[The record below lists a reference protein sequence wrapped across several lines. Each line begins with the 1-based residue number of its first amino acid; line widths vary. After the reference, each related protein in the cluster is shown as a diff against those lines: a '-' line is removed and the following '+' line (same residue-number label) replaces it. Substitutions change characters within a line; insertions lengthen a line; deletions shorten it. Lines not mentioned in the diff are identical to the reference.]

1 MSKNAP
7 NNPKTTESVAA
18 PVTIEQKIAQLDTA
32 VEWFYGD
39 DFKLDEALA
48 KYESAAQL
56 ATDIEK
62 DLTELKNKVEV
73 LEDFT
78 KN

>member
-1 MSKNAP
+1 M
-7 NNPKTTESVAA
+7 PKTANK
-18 PVTIEQKIAQLDTA
+18 PTISEKINQLDQS

-39 DFKLDEALA
+39 EFVLDEALDHYKEA
-48 KYESAAQL
+48 SKL

-62 DLTELKNKVEV
+62 DLLELKNQVEV

-78 KN
+78 K